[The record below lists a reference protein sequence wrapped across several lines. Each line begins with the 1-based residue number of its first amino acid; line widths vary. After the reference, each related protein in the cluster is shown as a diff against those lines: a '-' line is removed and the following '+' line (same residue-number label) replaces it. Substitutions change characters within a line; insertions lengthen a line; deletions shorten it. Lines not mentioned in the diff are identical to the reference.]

1 MALNQIHFQHCKS
14 VPEFLSSFGAETQCA
29 EAAKAARPPNRF
41 RCLRCGLAGHCVVG
55 HGPRKLFLG
64 SGCLHQISLTAGSL
78 MKQTRHPVRAVA
90 ADVEATMGAPA
101 EVMMQRDRHVE
112 PGGPGGPGGPGAYPS
127 AEKNQ
132 GDHSTINP
140 LGSILVAANQPF
152 SGWTE
157 FFPDPG
163 MTVAAIDRLVHH
175 PTIFELH
182 NVDNYRGKV
191 AGRDQKNQSEAQ
203 KTSRWRQPSS
213 DNDKHAHP
221 D

>member
-1 MALNQIHFQHCKS
+1 
-14 VPEFLSSFGAETQCA
+14 
-29 EAAKAARPPNRF
+29 
-41 RCLRCGLAGHCVVG
+41 
-55 HGPRKLFLG
+55 
-64 SGCLHQISLTAGSL
+64 
-78 MKQTRHPVRAVA
+78 
-90 ADVEATMGAPA
+90 MGAPA

-112 PGGPGGPGGPGAYPS
+112 PGGPGAYPS

-140 LGSILVAANQPF
+140 LGSILIAANQPF

-157 FFPDPG
+157 FFPDPD
-163 MTVAAIDRLVHH
+163 MTVAAIDRLVQH
-175 PTIFELH
+175 PTIFERH

-191 AGRDQKNQSEAQ
+191 AGRDQKNQSEIEKA
-203 KTSRWRQPSS
+203 SRWRQRSS